1 MSVNKAKYVTKINL
15 KDCGLTNQEG
25 ISVITNINRSL
36 VKELDLSGNS
46 TLTSVFYEHLGE
58 MTRDKSSVLERIE
71 LEDNRV
77 GDQIVLNLIECLIDG
92 GKIAYLNLNKNNITD
107 VGAKSIANL
116 IEKCPNLRL
125 LFLHYNKI
133 LGMGGV

>member
-25 ISVITNINRSL
+25 ISVITNINRRL

-46 TLTSVFYEHLGE
+46 TLTSVFYDHLGE
-58 MTRDKSSVLERIE
+58 MTRDKTSVLERIE

-77 GDQIVLNLIECLIDG
+77 GD
-92 GKIAYLNLNKNNITD
+92 
-107 VGAKSIANL
+107 
-116 IEKCPNLRL
+116 
-125 LFLHYNKI
+125 
-133 LGMGGV
+133 